1 MDAAVLVRGR
11 LFLENVKIT
20 DLQLV
25 VFVGMIS
32 DAQVNS
38 VVVETIVNDS
48 FAEIKQH
55 LITAINGEP
64 VE

>member
-32 DAQVNS
+32 DAQVNFGP
-38 VVVETIVNDS
+38 N
-48 FAEIKQH
+48 KQKNEGIQ
-55 LITAINGEP
+55 LKENQVFSYII
-64 VE
+64 